1 MYFFIDEFF
10 EKDNCLNLVGWTSGE
25 TADYPTEFHVF
36 LGNREV
42 PAEVTRGRRP
52 DVGYAYHGDPTK
64 YDYGYFLRIPDV
76 KKRMYRIVVEERD
89 GEKVLDRI
97 EKKMSVPLIP
107 AIRRYK
113 KFRADLLQFRRKVDH
128 YLRRDYHTYTYWFH
142 HVRITPTELS
152 EQRKQHFSR
161 EPLISILTPVYR
173 TKERYL
179 REMLSSVLKQSY
191 QNFELCIVNADPS
204 DQKVNTVLAEYTALD
219 PRIRVENLAENLGIS
234 ENTNAALRMAKG
246 EFIAMLDHDDTIEPD
261 ALFEYVKL
269 LNEKPDTDIL
279 YCDEDKMRDQTD
291 YYYYPNFKPDYNP
304 DMLYHNN
311 YICHMLMLRKNL
323 MVELS
328 GFRKEFDGAQD
339 YDLVLRA
346 LEKTD
351 RIEHVRKV
359 LYHWRSAGGST
370 AKKGEKKD
378 YAQDNGAKAL
388 NETFLRRGLS
398 AEAEKSDIAGWY
410 KNRLTI
416 RTNPLVS
423 VIIPNKDHI
432 DFLRPC
438 IESLQNKCS
447 YKNLEIV
454 IVENNSTEEETFAY
468 YGEVQKQYPNIVL
481 LHYEG
486 SFNYSRINNFGVQA
500 SHGELILLLNND
512 TEVISPDLFENMIWY
527 LERDEV
533 GMVGARLLYADNTV
547 QHAGVLTGAGGLADH
562 MFKGFPKGKPGYMC
576 RSITTHDVS
585 AVTAACLMVK
595 RSVYDSVGGLD
606 EGFEVAFND
615 VDFCLKVREK
625 GYLIVYDAEAQLY
638 HYESKSR
645 GAENTPAKFLRFSGE
660 ASRISDKWK
669 ILVDYYD
676 PYYNPNMSY
685 LDYFNPDIA
694 QVGKREQEQMARRAA
709 ASQL

>member
-113 KFRADLLQFRRKVDH
+113 KFRADLLQLRRKVDH

-142 HVRITPTELS
+142 HVRITPTELAL
-152 EQRKQHFSR
+152 ENRAHFPY

-173 TKERYL
+173 TRERYL
-179 REMLSSVLKQSY
+179 REMLSSVMKQSY
-191 QNFELCIVNADPS
+191 RNWELCIVNADPS
-204 DQKVNTVLAEYTALD
+204 DKTVSAVLSEYAALD
-219 PRIRVENLAENLGIS
+219 SRIRVRNLTENRGIS
-234 ENTNAALRMAKG
+234 ENTNAALSMAQG
-246 EFIAMLDHDDTIEPD
+246 DFTAMLDHDDTIEPD
-261 ALFEYVKL
+261 ALYEYVKL

-279 YCDEDKMRDQTD
+279 YCDEDKMRDLTD

-311 YICHMLMLRKNL
+311 YICHMLMLRRPL
-323 MVELS
+323 MQELQ

-346 LEKTD
+346 LEKTK

-359 LYHWRSAGGST
+359 LYHWRSAATST

-378 YAQDNGAKAL
+378 YAQDAGAQAL
-388 NETFLRRGLS
+388 NEAFIRRGLR
-398 AEAEKSDIAGWY
+398 ATAEKSAIAGWY
-410 KNRLTI
+410 STKLSI
-416 RTNPLVS
+416 SSNPLVS

-438 IESLQNKCS
+438 IESLENRCS
-447 YKNLEIV
+447 YKNIEIV
-454 IVENNSTEEETFAY
+454 IVENNSTEKETFDY
-468 YGEVQKQYPNIVL
+468 YETVQKQYKNIVL
-481 LHYEG
+481 LRYRG
-486 SFNYSRINNFGVQA
+486 GFNYSKINNYGVSE
-500 SHGELILLLNND
+500 SHGEMILLLNND

-527 LERDEV
+527 LERGDV

-562 MFKGFPKGKPGYMC
+562 MFKGLPAGKPGYMC

-595 RSVYDSVGGLD
+595 RSVYDEVGGLD
-606 EGFEVAFND
+606 ESFEVAFND
-615 VDFCLKVREK
+615 VDFCLKVRAA

-645 GAENTPAKFLRFSGE
+645 GSENTPAKFF
-660 ASRISDKWK
+660 
-669 ILVDYYD
+669 
-676 PYYNPNMSY
+676 
-685 LDYFNPDIA
+685 FFF
-694 QVGKREQEQMARRAA
+694 
-709 ASQL
+709 

>member
-10 EKDNCLNLVGWTSGE
+10 EKDGCLNLVGWTSGT

-36 LGNREV
+36 LGKQEV

-76 KKRMYRIVVEERD
+76 KKRTYRIVVEERD

-113 KFRADLLQFRRKVDH
+113 KFRADLLRMRRKVDH

-142 HVRITPTELS
+142 HTRITPTELAA
-152 EQRKQHFSR
+152 QRKEHFPY
-161 EPLISILTPVYR
+161 EPLLSILSPVYR

-179 REMLSSVLKQSY
+179 REMLSSVMKQSY
-191 QNFELCIVNADPS
+191 GNWELCVVNADPS
-204 DQKVNTVLAEYTALD
+204 DEKVSAVLSEYAALD
-219 PRIRVENLAENLGIS
+219 PRIRIRDLPENLGIS
-234 ENTNAALRMAKG
+234 ENTNAALRMAQGK
-246 EFIAMLDHDDTIEPD
+246 FVSMLDHDDTIEPD
-261 ALFEYVKL
+261 TLFEYVRT

-279 YCDEDKMRDQTD
+279 YCDEDKMRDLTD

-311 YICHMLMLRKNL
+311 YICHMLTLRRSL
-323 MVELS
+323 MTELQ
-328 GFRKEFDGAQD
+328 GFRKDFDGAQD

-346 LEKTD
+346 LEKTQ

-359 LYHWRSAGGST
+359 LYHWRSAAGST

-378 YAQDNGAKAL
+378 YAQDAGARAL
-388 NETFLRRGLS
+388 NEAYQRRGLL
-398 AEAEKSDIAGWY
+398 AEAERSPIDGWY
-410 KNRLTI
+410 QAKLTL

-432 DFLRPC
+432 DFLKPC
-438 IESLQNKCS
+438 IESLQKKCS
-447 YKNLEIV
+447 YRNIEIV
-454 IVENNSTEEETFAY
+454 IVENNSTEKETFDY
-468 YGEVQKQYPNIVL
+468 YEEVRKQYDNIVFL
-481 LHYEG
+481 TYQG
-486 SFNYSRINNFGVQA
+486 GFNYSKINNFGVSE
-500 SHGELILLLNND
+500 SHGERILLLNND
-512 TEVISPDLFENMIWY
+512 TEVISPDLFENMLWY
-527 LERDEV
+527 LERPEV

-562 MFKGFPKGKPGYMC
+562 MFKGLPAGKPGYMC

-595 RSVYDSVGGLD
+595 RSVYDEVGGLD
-606 EGFEVAFND
+606 ESFEVAFND
-615 VDFCLKVREK
+615 VDFCLKVRQA

-645 GAENTPAKFLRFSGE
+645 GSENTPAKFLRFSGE
-660 ASRISDKWK
+660 ASRISAKWK

-685 LDYFNPDIA
+685 LDYFHEDMA
-694 QVGKREQEQMARRAA
+694 MVGKREQQQMQRRAEA
-709 ASQL
+709 